1 MLICIEP
8 RIAEVDGADASVI
21 LPQKCISVASEPW
34 QVYDKNGN
42 GKIETVELIT
52 AIQDWLNN
60 KLSTMDLI
68 KVIQKWLQG

>member
-1 MLICIEP
+1 MYHSICIEP

-42 GKIETVELIT
+42 GKIETAEL
-52 AIQDWLNN
+52 
-60 KLSTMDLI
+60 
-68 KVIQKWLQG
+68 LQRFRTGLTTI